1 VPILTYG
8 LIALGAYLLGS
19 IPTGY
24 LVARSKG
31 IDIRKTGSGNIG
43 ATNVFRIV
51 GKGPGIFVLLVDALK
66 GYVACALF
74 CPLVYNWL
82 APHFVAFYI
91 HFRNEPVDVQI
102 QYKIVAGVCA
112 ILGHN
117 YSCWL
122 NFKGGKGVA
131 TSAGVFFAL
140 TWPAM
145 TVALVVWIIVFA
157 LSRYVSLASMIG
169 AVALPVATW
178 FTSGMNDGIGT
189 RRSWLLQSVTIAAAL
204 MVIIRHRANIQRLRS
219 GTEKRINFKS
229 TGAAP

>member
-1 VPILTYG
+1 M
-8 LIALGAYLLGS
+8 GAYLLGS

-66 GYVACALF
+66 GYVACALL
-74 CPLVYNWL
+74 CPIVFNWL
-82 APHFVAFYI
+82 APHFAGLFNAF
-91 HFRNEPVDVQI
+91 RDEPVDLQLRF
-102 QYKIVAGVCA
+102 KIIAGICA

-140 TWPAM
+140 TWPA
-145 TVALVVWIIVFA
+145 TTIALVVWIIVFA
-157 LSRYVSLASMIG
+157 LTRYVSVASITA
-169 AVALPVATW
+169 AVALPIATW
-178 FTSGMNDGIGT
+178 FTSTINGGNENQ
-189 RRSWLLQSVTIAAAL
+189 RSGLLESLTIAAAL
-204 MVIIRHRANIQRLRS
+204 MVIIRHRGNIQRLHT
-219 GTEKRINFKS
+219 GTEKRINFKN
-229 TGAAP
+229 TGGES